1 METNW
6 LKIQK
11 KDNALSLFPVINVA
25 KQMPDVKGMSAK
37 DATYLLE
44 SKGLKVSINGFGRVK
59 QQSLKAGSIL
69 NKGSKV
75 NLILG

>member
-1 METNW
+1 
-6 LKIQK
+6 
-11 KDNALSLFPVINVA
+11 
-25 KQMPDVKGMSAK
+25 MPDVKGMSAK